1 LSTPEELLELI
12 EPYLDDLALT
22 PEVGELERSMRYAL
36 AGGGKR
42 EVARRRD
49 AIFHMRMNA
58 ANGVVGL

>member
-1 LSTPEELLELI
+1 MELRTKETMNFTRAQFQTWKR
-12 EPYLDDLALT
+12 EMKVLAH
-22 PEVGELERSMRYAL
+22 RRAAL